1 MTQIRS
7 WLKDNATLATF
18 LVAQAVAVAVGIVSI
33 IIYAVKLETRV
44 HIMETRGSAYTVES
58 IGKIEEN
65 MGKLEVRV
73 TTLEGHVEAN
83 TDSVKRIVDVMTR
96 ELNKQHQGEKQ

>member
-18 LVAQAVAVAVGIVSI
+18 LVAQAAAMAFGIVSV

-44 HIMETRGSAYTVES
+44 AIMETRGAEYTVTRLN
-58 IGKIEEN
+58 KIDERLT
-65 MGKLEVRV
+65 M
-73 TTLEGHVEAN
+73 LEGTIHTN
-83 TDSVKRIVDVMTR
+83 SDTLKRVVDIMTR
-96 ELNKQHQGEKQ
+96 ELNKQQGRQSP

>member
-18 LVAQAVAVAVGIVSI
+18 LVAQAVAIAFGIVSLI
-33 IIYAVKLETRV
+33 VYATKLETRV

-58 IGKIEEN
+58 IGKLEEHIGKIE
-65 MGKLEVRV
+65 GRL
-73 TTLEGHVEAN
+73 TTLEEQVHSNSE
-83 TDSVKRIVDVMTR
+83 SIKRIVDIMTR
-96 ELNKQHQGEKQ
+96 ELNKQGAKQ

>member
-18 LVAQAVAVAVGIVSI
+18 LVAQAVAMAFGIVSI

-44 HIMETRGSAYTVES
+44 HIMETRGSAYTVENIS
-58 IGKIEEN
+58 KIE
-65 MGKLEVRV
+65 GRL
-73 TTLEGHVEAN
+73 TTLEGHVETN
-83 TDSVKRIVDVMTR
+83 SDSIKRVIDIMTR
-96 ELNKQHQGEKQ
+96 ELGKQHQGEKQ